1 MLSVSAPVRGF
12 RGDGPLQIITPTS
25 IRRAS
30 SPRLFVRPGE
40 AGRPVR
46 PFPPMG
52 RAERLGEEPRPRR
65 PHCCG
70 QPACRWH
77 TSGGPTRR
85 RRSLS
90 RTGPREAGLRLR
102 SAREWTFRLAA
113 CPQEL
118 SLLPT
123 RAWFVRTAAR
133 TCTWTVRPTRRRQSP
148 RSPRLPDVPSVI
160 REDLRPDT
168 VADHRTPLPRHADVR
183 DAPLLNGAGWR

>member
-1 MLSVSAPVRGF
+1 MLFGGALFARAGLLRRFAPRNDAEALREKLSYSIVKQPPASLAATPGTA
-12 RGDGPLQIITPTS
+12 ITCVFHVQTHAIAP
-25 IRRAS
+25 IVCPAS
-30 SPRLFVRPGE
+30 GSRSS
-40 AGRPVR
+40 VR

-70 QPACRWH
+70 QPACRRH
-77 TSGGPTRR
+77 TSGGPTQR

-148 RSPRLPDVPSVI
+148 
-160 REDLRPDT
+160 
-168 VADHRTPLPRHADVR
+168 
-183 DAPLLNGAGWR
+183 